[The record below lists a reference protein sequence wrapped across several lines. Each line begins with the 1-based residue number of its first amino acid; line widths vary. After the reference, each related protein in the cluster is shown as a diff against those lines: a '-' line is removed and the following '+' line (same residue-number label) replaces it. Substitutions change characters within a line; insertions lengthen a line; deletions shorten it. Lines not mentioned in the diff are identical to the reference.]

1 VDLIYEFA
9 RAAIGRR
16 TWAIRLNFLR
26 FLVRYSSKSVKSITK
41 SISVVFRKF
50 LSPVEAT
57 QPTEPMR
64 MGNPAILLDFC
75 EPRWT
80 VARIRAAPSNFQPG
94 LTPPPPTPLDRS
106 SRERVFIF
114 ALTKRLLQVFCSI
127 QTCFYGT
134 RTSNPVR
141 SWRSMKTYLITIIT
155 FSTF

>member
-94 LTPPPPTPLDRS
+94 LTPPPPPWIDLVGRGYSFLHLLKDCCKFFAAFK
-106 SRERVFIF
+106 RVFT
-114 ALTKRLLQVFCSI
+114 ARVR
-127 QTCFYGT
+127 QTQSDHGGQ
-134 RTSNPVR
+134 
-141 SWRSMKTYLITIIT
+141 
-155 FSTF
+155 